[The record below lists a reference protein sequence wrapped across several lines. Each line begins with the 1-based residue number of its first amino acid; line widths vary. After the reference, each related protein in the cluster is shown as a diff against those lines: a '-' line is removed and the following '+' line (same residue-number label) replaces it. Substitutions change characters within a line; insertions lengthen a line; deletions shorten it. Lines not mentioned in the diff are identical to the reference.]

1 MTTGAAKLR
10 RDAGVVGLLYASLG
24 SIIGSGWLFGALHAA
39 MQAGP
44 LSVLSWIIGALAIL
58 LLAFVF
64 AELSTM
70 FPNSGATVHMTH
82 ISHGDLVGK
91 IWSWILFLAYVSTPP
106 VEVSAALTYTNS
118 YLPGLVQPGTGLM
131 TEAGMAWA
139 ALLLAIVV
147 ALNFLAVRW
156 VMAINSVATWWK
168 LIIPVATIAILMSY
182 SFHARNMV
190 AQVHSTP
197 VSGIFT
203 AVATAGVAFSFLGFQ
218 QAISLGGETR
228 NPGRYI
234 PIALI
239 GSVVIGLLVYVGLQ
253 IAFITALQP
262 ADLSSGWGSLRF
274 TGMFGPLAAI
284 AAAVGAFWWAV
295 ILYADAIVS
304 PLGTAFI
311 YVTASPRIIM
321 AAGEMGNAPRHV
333 TLLSRGG
340 VPWVGLIVTY
350 AVGVL
355 FFFPFPSWQK
365 LVSAVSSITVLSYSI
380 GPVILLSLRTALPR
394 AERPFRLRAAGWIA
408 PIAFIVS
415 NWIIYWTGYDVAKW
429 MFGSVLAY
437 VVVYLLW
444 YFAVR
449 RRSVHGLGWQ
459 QAWWVFP
466 YMAGMW
472 LICYLGPAGDMGGTG
487 GTGAIGFFTGMWLV
501 AGFSLVVLWFGQRAG
516 QGAEAAQRCA
526 DLVRTLASRGID
538 SRLGT
543 EEKREEATLSSSRPA
558 VSTPAM
564 TSGRGR

>member
-1 MTTGAAKLR
+1 MTAGAAKLR

-70 FPNSGATVHMTH
+70 FPNSGATVHVTH

-118 YLPGLVQPGTGLM
+118 YLPGLIQPGTGLM

-139 ALLLAIVV
+139 ALLLAVVV

-168 LIIPVATIAILMSY
+168 LIIPAATIAILMSY
-182 SFHARNMV
+182 SFHARNLV

-197 VSGIFT
+197 VSGVFT

-239 GSVVIGLLVYVGLQ
+239 GSVVIGLFVYVGLQ

-262 ADLSSGWGSLRF
+262 GDLSSGWGSLRF

-295 ILYADAIVS
+295 ILYADAIIS

-311 YVTASPRIIM
+311 YVTASPRVIM
-321 AAGEMGNAPRHV
+321 AAGEMGNAPKHV
-333 TLLSRGG
+333 TLLSRRG

-394 AERPFRLRAAGWIA
+394 AERPFRLRAAGWVA

-415 NWIIYWTGYDVAKW
+415 NWIVYWTGYGVAKW

-437 VVVYLLW
+437 VVAYLLW

-449 RRSVHGLGWQ
+449 RRSGHGLGWQ
-459 QAWWVFP
+459 HAWWVFP

-487 GTGAIGFFTGMWLV
+487 AIGFFTGMWLV
-501 AGFSLVVLWFGQRAG
+501 AGFSLIVLWFGQRAG
-516 QGAEAAQRCA
+516 QSAEAAQRCA
-526 DLVRTLASRGID
+526 DVVRMLGSRGVD
-538 SRLGT
+538 SRLDT
-543 EEKREEATLSSSRPA
+543 EEKREQGMLSPSRPA
-558 VSTPAM
+558 VYTPAM
-564 TSGRGR
+564 TSGRDC